1 MGGSAYT
8 NQHRALDVN
17 TSLISRIGS
26 AVAGITAVVYFG
38 LVCLVAACPPALPA
52 VPNSGEHAHHQHE
65 AAHSPLC
72 AWACQAVSHSGATA
86 LIPAEVPSL
95 VVLASVVPYV
105 TQLPACPS
113 VSLPPRAPPVS
124 TLG

>member
-1 MGGSAYT
+1 MVT
-8 NQHRALDVN
+8 DRRHRHFGKTL
-17 TSLISRIGS
+17 
-26 AVAGITAVVYFG
+26 AGITAVVYFG

-72 AWACQAVSHSGATA
+72 AWACQAVSQSG
-86 LIPAEVPSL
+86 PASSVSGEVSSL
-95 VVLASVVPYV
+95 VVISSVVPHV
-105 TQLPACPS
+105 KLLSVAHS
-113 VSLPPRAPPVS
+113 VSLHPRAPPVS